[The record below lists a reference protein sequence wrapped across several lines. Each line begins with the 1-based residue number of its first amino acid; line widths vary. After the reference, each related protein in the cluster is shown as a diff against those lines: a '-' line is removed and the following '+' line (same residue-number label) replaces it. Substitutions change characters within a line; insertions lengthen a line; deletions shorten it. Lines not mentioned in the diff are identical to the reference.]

1 MGARILLTVESYLA
15 MANKRAFGGLM
26 SEQDSLDRIRLGA
39 GRIYDPAVVA
49 ALAAE
54 VAPPA

>member
-1 MGARILLTVESYLA
+1 MLPG
-15 MANKRAFGGLM
+15 RAFGGLL
-26 SEQDSLDRIRLGA
+26 SEQDSLDRIKLGA

-54 VAPPA
+54 IAAEAPAA